1 MTIDGNSMQGE
12 GSVGRVFAVPN
23 RAETSWRQT
32 LLMPPEMVT
41 VRLDL
46 GWYSPEK
53 VGMFAAEASTTGTRE
68 LLALEVHPARR
79 YDHLG
84 EWLSAAQRWQGEVVR
99 SLFDPDPF

>member
-1 MTIDGNSMQGE
+1 MQGE
-12 GSVGRVFAVPN
+12 GSVGRGFAGLN
-23 RAETSWRQT
+23 RADTSWRQT
-32 LLMPPEMVT
+32 LLVPPEMVT

-46 GWYSPEK
+46 GWYSPDK
-53 VGMFAAEASTTGTRE
+53 VGMFAAEAWTAGTRE

-84 EWLSAAQRWQGEVVR
+84 DWLGAAQQWQADVVR